1 MGSIGKGVDN
11 MGMVMQR
18 LDNRVSLSV
27 LTEQLVLL
35 LQTKIIEFTIEY
47 R

>member
-1 MGSIGKGVDN
+1 MGSIGNGVGN

-18 LDNRVSLSV
+18 LDNRVSPCFDR
-27 LTEQLVLL
+27 QLVLL